1 MASSL
6 KVLNISMFYV
16 FSSESQLSIANTSF
30 SNPVVAGGDDEEGQE
45 LKSWWEGG
53 LQELK

>member
-6 KVLNISMFYV
+6 KVLNISMFYI

-30 SNPVVAGGDDEEGQE
+30 SNPVVAGDDEEGQE
-45 LKSWWEGG
+45 LKS
-53 LQELK
+53 

>member
-6 KVLNISMFYV
+6 KILNISMFYI

-30 SNPVVAGGDDEEGQE
+30 CNPVVAGGDDEEGQE
-45 LKSWWEGG
+45 LKS
-53 LQELK
+53 